1 MSDVDHST
9 AADALAERLF
19 GSVLEAFDLMAVYL
33 GDRLGYYT
41 ALADRGPLT
50 SAELAE
56 AAGTVER
63 YTREWLEQ
71 QATTGIVDVVDIGAP
86 ADERRFYLAPGHAEV
101 LTDPVSLAYMAPAAQ
116 MLAASGFQLA
126 AIADA
131 HRSGGGVSW
140 RQFGRDMREAQ
151 GAFNRPFF
159 MRLLPRDWFG
169 SVPELRAK
177 LDGGARMADI
187 GCGYGWSAIGLA
199 GAYPNL
205 TVDGYDVDEPSIEAA
220 RANAEA
226 GGVADRVAFH
236 ARDAADSELAGAYDI
251 VAAFECIHDLPDPVG
266 VLTTMRRLA
275 AEDGA
280 VVVMDE
286 KVAPSFGAIGD
297 EVERLMYGF
306 SNMVCLP
313 DGLSHPGSVGTGTVM
328 RHETLEMYARE
339 AGFEAVHV
347 LPIEA
352 DLWRFY
358 RLS

>member
-1 MSDVDHST
+1 MTDVDHG
-9 AADALAERLF
+9 AAAEALAERLF

-33 GDRLGYYT
+33 GDRLGYYQ
-41 ALADRGPLT
+41 ALADRGPST

-71 QATTGIVDVVDIGAP
+71 QATTRIVEVADVAAP
-86 ADERRFYLAPGHAEV
+86 AADRRFYLGPGHAEV

-126 AIADA
+126 AIAEA

-140 RQFGRDMREAQ
+140 TQFGYDMREAQ

-159 MRLLPRDWFG
+159 MRLLPGDWFG
-169 SVPELRAK
+169 SVPELRDK
-177 LDGGARMADI
+177 LEGGARMADI

-199 GAYPNL
+199 RAYPAL
-205 TVDGYDVDEPSIEAA
+205 TVDGYDVDEPSIETA
-220 RANAEA
+220 RANAAAE
-226 GGVADRVAFH
+226 GVADRVSFH
-236 ARDAADSELAGAYDI
+236 ARDAAGADLGGGYDI

-275 AEDGA
+275 GEDA
-280 VVVMDE
+280 MVIVMDE

-297 EVERLMYGF
+297 EIERLMYGF
-306 SNMVCLP
+306 SNMICLP

-328 RHETLEMYARE
+328 RHETLEMYGRD
-339 AGFEAVHV
+339 AGFETIEV